1 MHAIYHDFTIK
12 SSKQKVFDAFTNPNH
27 LNNWWTLQSN
37 GVPILNSEYN
47 LNFTEEYNWF
57 AKVIKVE
64 ANTSFY
70 LTMTVSSDDWLPTT
84 FGINLVE
91 LPKEILVKFSHT
103 GWLAQNEEFRKTSF
117 CWAILLNGLKN
128 YIENSLIIPFE
139 ERN

>member
-91 LPKEILVKFSHT
+91 LPKETLVRFSHT